1 MTTNESNQADST
13 HKLAGSED
21 AQFESRMEM
30 VIDDTLKSKQGAS
43 PQQDPGA
50 QRKAVPSSRGAQLP
64 QNIINELST
73 VLNKTGRC
81 PKGND

>member
-1 MTTNESNQADST
+1 MTTNESNQPDST

-21 AQFESRMEM
+21 APFESRTEM

-43 PQQDPGA
+43 PQQDS
-50 QRKAVPSSRGAQLP
+50 QRKAVASSRGAQLP